1 MKRLIVRDLCTGLGG
16 LFYIW
21 LPIASPIS
29 YYDVAGYSVPPVVD
43 AYRLHLE
50 YHL

>member
-1 MKRLIVRDLCTGLGG
+1 MKRLVRDLCIGLGC
-16 LFYIW
+16 LLYIW